1 MSTFVSTESGATYE
15 FADNFTALRRTSPN
29 APLRKD
35 GDWLKCDVVKP
46 RVGEG
51 MSIRIHGIVEA
62 PGFTLRHTTPV
73 TAIWEGSE

>member
-15 FADNFTALRRTSPN
+15 FADNFTALRRTSPS

-62 PGFTLRHTTPV
+62 PGFTVRHTTPV

>member
-46 RVGEG
+46 SVGKP
-51 MSIRIHGIVEA
+51 MSVRIHGIVEA
-62 PGFTLRHTTPV
+62 PGFTVRHTTPV